1 MEKKAVSIP
10 GELGCASRDGDNTR
24 REGLTEKREKRK
36 KKTAHKFR
44 KTFPESIKNEFHKM

>member
-10 GELGCASRDGDNTR
+10 GKLGCASRDGGNTR

-36 KKTAHKFR
+36 KKQRTNFEKR
-44 KTFPESIKNEFHKM
+44 FPKV